1 MNNRLLMLDFRLL
14 VFVSA
19 SGSLGE
25 RLLLFGELRVVA
37 LIGVDAA
44 VTQIKDL
51 IDNTIQKEAVMRD
64 N

>member
-1 MNNRLLMLDFRLL
+1 MNNCLLVFDFRLL
-14 VFVSA
+14 VFKGA

-51 IDNTIQKEAVMRD
+51 IDNTIQKETVV
-64 N
+64 